1 MCKHGTHADLSESAV
16 VEHCYLI
23 CTLYGT
29 QPVSNDKH
37 RATWG
42 EGGGREEDNK
52 EREEGERKKTTRR
65 GRRERGRR
73 QQGEGGR

>member
-1 MCKHGTHADLSESAV
+1 MVHADLSESAV

-29 QPVSNDKH
+29 QPVSYDKH

-52 EREEGERKKTTRR
+52 EREEGERKTTRR
-65 GRRERGRR
+65 GRREMMMR
-73 QQGEGGR
+73 